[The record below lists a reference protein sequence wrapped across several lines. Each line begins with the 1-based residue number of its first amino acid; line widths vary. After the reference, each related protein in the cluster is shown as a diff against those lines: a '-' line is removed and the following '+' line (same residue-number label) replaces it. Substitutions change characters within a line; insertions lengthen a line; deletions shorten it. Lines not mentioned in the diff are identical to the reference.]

1 VPPLREAQLRDVVS
15 RPADLLSAR
24 FETDHLAVDIARR
37 TAEESTKAAGALPL
51 LSYLLDDMWSVMVAC
66 GDGML
71 RLPAAAME
79 LGGVLAERANAFLA
93 RNPRS
98 EDALRRVLTLRLATV
113 REDGEP
119 TRRRAVQSEFSEEEW
134 RLVSELADHPN
145 RLLVTAMP
153 ENGEPYAEVAHETIF
168 RRWERLRDWIAAERD
183 FLAWRPGLE
192 SARRAWQA
200 APEPSRGSA
209 LLMGLPLVQAKEWLG
224 CRGKDVSRADH
235 EFVNLSVERDAR
247 EQTYLELLRKRRDS
261 LQRRTRQMGVIVGVL
276 LLGIGAGIA
285 WSSRA
290 YLEALAVTWGEV
302 IWPRV
307 LTAEAENAL
316 KPGQDFKEC
325 AHCPVMVV
333 VPGGRFVMGS
343 PKGTSNG
350 AYEEPQ
356 HDVLIKQ
363 RFAVSRFE
371 VTFEEWD
378 ACVTLG
384 GCTFSPSDE
393 GWGRG
398 TRPVI
403 NVNWDDVQ
411 QYVTWLSKRTGKSYR
426 LLSEAEWEYAAR
438 AGTSTKY
445 FWGDE
450 IGQNNANCVGCGSQW
465 DRKQTAPVG
474 SFGANAF
481 GLYDMHGNVTEWTQ
495 DCYHKNYEGAPED
508 GSAWITSG
516 DCQYRVMHSGSWLY
530 GPYNL
535 RSAYRVAFEAIYRLS
550 DLGFR
555 LGRTLTP

>member
-1 VPPLREAQLRDVVS
+1 MG
-15 RPADLLSAR
+15 AR
-24 FETDHLAVDIARR
+24 
-37 TAEESTKAAGALPL
+37 
-51 LSYLLDDMWSVMVAC
+51 
-66 GDGML
+66 GDGVL
-71 RLPAAAME
+71 RLPAAAFE
-79 LGGVLAERANAFLA
+79 LGGVLAERADAFLA

-98 EDALRRVLTLRLATV
+98 EDALRRVMTLRLATV

-119 TRRRAVQSEFSEEEW
+119 TRRRAPRSEFSEQEW
-134 RLVSELADHPN
+134 QLVSELADHPN
-145 RLLVTAMP
+145 RLLVTATP
-153 ENGEPYAEVAHETIF
+153 ESGEPYAEVAHETIF
-168 RRWERLRDWIAAERD
+168 RRWEKLRDWIAGERE
-183 FLAWRPGLE
+183 FLAWRTGLE

-200 APEPSRGSA
+200 APEPSRDGA

-224 CRGKDVSRADH
+224 RRGEAVSRADH
-235 EFVNLSVERDAR
+235 EFVNLSVEREAR
-247 EQTYLELLRKRRDS
+247 EQIYLEHLRKRRDS
-261 LQRRTRQMGVIVGVL
+261 LQRRTRQMGAIVGMIMI
-276 LLGIGAGIA
+276 GIGAGIA

-290 YLEALAVTWGEV
+290 YLEARAVMWGEV
-302 IWPRV
+302 IWPKV

-333 VPGGRFVMGS
+333 VPGDRFVMGS
-343 PKGTSNG
+343 PKGTSYG

-378 ACVTLG
+378 ACVTVG
-384 GCTFSPSDE
+384 GCTYSPSDL

-403 NVNWDDVQ
+403 NVSWNDIQ
-411 QYVTWLSKRTGKSYR
+411 EYVTWLSKRTGKSYR

-481 GLYDMHGNVTEWTQ
+481 GLYDMHGNVSEWTQ
-495 DCYHKNYEGAPED
+495 DCDHKNYQGAPED
-508 GSAWITSG
+508 GSAWIRSG
-516 DCQYRVMHSGSWLY
+516 NCQDRVMHSGSWLY
-530 GPYNL
+530 GPYTS
-535 RSAYRVAFEAIYRLS
+535 RSAYRVAFSAVYRLS